1 MIIWAAAAGG
11 AVLLLALA
19 LWYAPARTT
28 VIVDTSAST
37 ARADMHLLWGMGPLL
52 SARALPK
59 GEAGTPLKLF
69 YEAPR
74 IGYALMTPGLADT
87 VYATMQRLL
96 ALKPSLSRL
105 SLRMN
110 LGDSAQS
117 RVVETAAHAAIA
129 AAPASVRE
137 TVTIAQ
143 SEAPGAELT
152 ARFELSVS
160 PASLNAIY
168 GDLNNSRAVK
178 EFRRRL
184 RQKMKPK
191 SGKAPREVRAT

>member
-1 MIIWAAAAGG
+1 MIIWAAAAVG
-11 AVLLLALA
+11 AILLLALA

-37 ARADMHLLWGMGPLL
+37 ARADMKLLWGLGPLL

-59 GEAGTPLKLF
+59 SEAGSPLRLF

-74 IGYALMTPGLADT
+74 IGYALMTPGLADVT
-87 VYATMQRLL
+87 YATVQRLF
-96 ALKPSLSRL
+96 ALKPSLARL
-105 SLRMN
+105 ALGVHLTDASQN
-110 LGDSAQS
+110 L
-117 RVVETAAHAAIA
+117 VVQTAAQAALA

-137 TVTIAQ
+137 KVTIARC
-143 SEAPGAELT
+143 ETPGAELT

-160 PASLNAIY
+160 PAKLDSIY
-168 GDLNNSRAVK
+168 RDLKSSRAAK

-184 RQKMKPK
+184 KQKMKPK
-191 SGKAPREVRAT
+191 PGKAPREVRAT